1 MAGRARPSA
10 DSMQTKRHLVAAVLL
25 AAVCL
30 AYVNHFDNSFH
41 FDDFHANGAHRRIVH
56 IARVLGDNYFVFR
69 KAGQVG
75 NAHVQIRVATC
86 NTRGGCMRQPRRTS
100 GRHHAPFCLREFPK
114 TFADGVHQFVKLNVM
129 L

>member
-1 MAGRARPSA
+1 MLQVHGPGSVSFICEKVDHGDSRAESRFEFL
-10 DSMQTKRHLVAAVLL
+10 RRI
-25 AAVCL
+25 
-30 AYVNHFDNSFH
+30 H
-41 FDDFHANGAHRRIVH
+41 FDDLHANGAHRRIVH